1 MGATTAVPVPDPPA
15 EGAPPVVPSLSSHPF
30 HPPILTCVNVVRC
43 LRLAGVGQ
51 DAVVGVWPAC
61 WLSDDN
67 PLPGEVMPAETVDR
81 PLLGSGLSFLK
92 APSAVGIRK
101 CGCMSNGHTHTRCHS
116 KYECTHISFLL
127 NMRVAFKSSGQ
138 APAKCCI
145 IARTAR
151 TSWASWDS
159 WDSWDSE
166 DSTALRPQD
175 VAIVAKKKVAR
186 WQGEKFRLGALQR
199 HVVGRMNM
207 QYGIIYAN
215 FWHINRGSPG
225 YPLWLAVL
233 QDEPGRARTRQ
244 DAPGPTRQSPL
255 ARTKKVA
262 GGGWGRPNKQGPKV
276 KVGHFRL
283 SGRLIDALS
292 SLTKCKLC
300 RKWRIRL
307 S

>member
-1 MGATTAVPVPDPPA
+1 MENGRHYGGAGAGSSSRRSSPP
-15 EGAPPVVPSLSSHPF
+15 PPFPSLSTHRYWPVWMWCGVSAWRAWGRTLWLGCGRRAGWAMIIRFRARWCRRKPSTGRCWV
-30 HPPILTCVNVVRC
+30 PAWASWRRLPLLEYVNVV
-43 LRLAGVGQ
+43 AWVTG
-51 DAVVGVWPAC
+51 
-61 WLSDDN
+61 
-67 PLPGEVMPAETVDR
+67 
-81 PLLGSGLSFLK
+81 
-92 APSAVGIRK
+92 
-101 CGCMSNGHTHTRCHS
+101 THTRCHS
-116 KYECTHISFLL
+116 KYECIHISFLL

-244 DAPGPTRQSPL
+244 DLPGNRHSPGRKRWL
-255 ARTKKVA
+255 AAAEVD
-262 GGGWGRPNKQGPKV
+262 
-276 KVGHFRL
+276 
-283 SGRLIDALS
+283 LIS
-292 SLTKCKLC
+292 KGQRSK
-300 RKWRIRL
+300 
-307 S
+307 